1 MRRYRLHHKHA
12 AADCPAVFASW
23 RGFASPLRHGVAKGT
38 CRTGGHELWWDVDAD
53 SPAAALDMLPD
64 FVADRTQ
71 VTAIDD
77 VPIP

>member
-1 MRRYRLHHKHA
+1 
-12 AADCPAVFASW
+12 
-23 RGFASPLRHGVAKGT
+23 
-38 CRTGGHELWWDVDAD
+38 LWWDVDAD